1 MLRALVLTPLLLIAL
16 GQFTETRA
24 EEWSAKFDGR
34 VRFYQ
39 ATELGV
45 LVVGTERSLYGV
57 DAETGDVLW
66 RRKGAR
72 LTETEVAPVPGTDVL
87 LLSPDRDE
95 RFRLEAV
102 DLLTGDTLW
111 RSGKV
116 RGALMQM
123 AFDPATGLLAV
134 VLARDAT
141 GRPRSG
147 FKRKPVVHVF
157 DMATGEELWDRKLE
171 SEVEMMPSIVGA
183 DDDEEVPYT
192 LDNYRPPVFLDGRL
206 YTFYEG
212 LTSQDARTGRE
223 RRREKF
229 RVNEDGLALTEAD
242 PIADERFIYLSGRG
256 RLRAI
261 SRDDGEEVWESK
273 DLGKTPELV
282 LTRRALYAR
291 TGGQFTRLEDG
302 ETVSRGP
309 YGVSAIDPATGK
321 TLWRYKGADKGI
333 TNLAFPNDSTVLLA
347 DRDDLIILDAA
358 TGERRRKISHKV
370 ERAAFLLLNERGEAV
385 VGGTNE
391 LAAFD
396 ASSGREVWRER
407 HGPPGRGVLRTFA
420 AVAARAAS
428 LYFRYGGV
436 ATTALR
442 GVRLANSV
450 SSLRWS
456 GLSTHLTAHDLTSLA
471 ADYARERTRESVA
484 TYGLLSRTRRA
495 SSIGSPRPPRPTV
508 SVDVEERLLDRLDPA
523 RQLERLSRYLWRRR
537 RLAALRGQ
545 WMYFYT
551 DVKGRE
557 GGRGLV
563 GVNIHTGQPARF
575 VRLTD
580 PDARFISDETTQ
592 LLYVSRND
600 RLVAHSLDARE

>member
-1 MLRALVLTPLLLIAL
+1 M
-16 GQFTETRA
+16 
-24 EEWSAKFDGR
+24 
-34 VRFYQ
+34 
-39 ATELGV
+39 

-72 LTETEVAPVPGTDVL
+72 LAETEVAPVPGTDVL

-95 RFRLEAV
+95 RLRLESV

-111 RSGKV
+111 RSPKV

-123 AFDPATGLLAV
+123 AFDPATHLLAV
-134 VLARDAT
+134 VIARDAQ
-141 GRPRSG
+141 GRLRSG
-147 FKRKPVVHVF
+147 FKRKPVVHVI
-157 DMATGEELWDRKLE
+157 DMVTGDEVWERKLE
-171 SEVEMMPSIVGA
+171 SEVEMMPSLAGA
-183 DDDEEVPYT
+183 GDDEDVHYT

-212 LTSQDARTGRE
+212 LTSQDARTGRD

-229 RVNEDGLALTEAD
+229 RVNEEGLALTEAD
-242 PIADERFIYLSGRG
+242 PVADERFVYLSGRG
-256 RLRAI
+256 RVRAI
-261 SRDDGEEVWESK
+261 SRADGEEVWESK

-282 LTRRALYAR
+282 LTRRALFAR
-291 TGGQFTRLEDG
+291 TGGQFTRLKDG

-309 YGVSAIDPATGK
+309 YGVSALDPATGE

-333 TNLAFPNDSTVLLA
+333 TNLAFPDDSTIIIA
-347 DRDDLIILDAA
+347 DRDDLIFLDAA
-358 TGERRRKISHKV
+358 TGERRRKVSHKV
-370 ERAAFLLLNERGEAV
+370 ERAAFVVLNERGEAV
-385 VGGTNE
+385 VGGSNE
-391 LAAFD
+391 IAAFD
-396 ASSGREVWRER
+396 AASGREVWRER
-407 HGPPGRGVLRTFA
+407 HEPPGRGVLRTVA

-442 GVRLANSV
+442 GARLVNAASG
-450 SSLRWS
+450 LRWS

-471 ADYARERTRESVA
+471 TDYARERARESVS
-484 TYGLLSRTRRA
+484 TYGALSRVRQAPSLRDRRL
-495 SSIGSPRPPRPTV
+495 PRPTV
-508 SVDVEERLLDRLDPA
+508 NADVDERLIDRLDPA
-523 RQLERLSRYLWRRR
+523 RQLDRLARHLWRRR

-551 DVKGRE
+551 DLKGRDG

-563 GVNIHTGQPARF
+563 GINVHTGQPARF
-575 VRLTD
+575 VRLRD
-580 PDARFISDETTQ
+580 PDARFISDETTD
-592 LLYVSRND
+592 LLYVSRDD
-600 RLVAHSLDARE
+600 RLVAHRLDAR